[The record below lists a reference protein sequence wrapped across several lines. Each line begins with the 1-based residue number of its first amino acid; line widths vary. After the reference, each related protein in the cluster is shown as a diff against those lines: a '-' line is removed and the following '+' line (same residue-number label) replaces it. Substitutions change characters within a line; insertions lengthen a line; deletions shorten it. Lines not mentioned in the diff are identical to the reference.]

1 MFSKAGFEAID
12 IKIEQHGCHT
22 NLDEEKST
30 WENTI
35 THPSLTSL
43 QISGSELSQLSS
55 AQLAQV
61 KAEFD
66 AELESLQT
74 EQGIWNDLTTLYILG
89 RKAER

>member
-1 MFSKAGFEAID
+1 M
-12 IKIEQHGCHT
+12 EQHGRHT
-22 NLDEEKST
+22 SLDEEKLT

-35 THPSLTSL
+35 THPSSISL
-43 QISGSELSQLSS
+43 QISGSELSQFSS

-74 EQGIWNDLTTLYILG
+74 EQELWNDLTTLYILG